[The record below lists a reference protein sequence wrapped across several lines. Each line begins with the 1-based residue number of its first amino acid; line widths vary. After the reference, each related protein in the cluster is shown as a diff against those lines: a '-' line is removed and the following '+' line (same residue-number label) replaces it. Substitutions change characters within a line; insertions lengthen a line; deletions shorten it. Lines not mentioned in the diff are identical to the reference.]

1 MNDSQIFSESALIDF
16 FFIIAIIFI
25 PIILLYKYLDR
36 RCKFD
41 DKSERLAYCF
51 VLPALVFFPLSITS
65 MIVGGVSI
73 LVWLALVILVCLNK

>member
-1 MNDSQIFSESALIDF
+1 MNDSQIFSEAALIDY
-16 FFIIAIIFI
+16 FFIIAILFI

-41 DKSERLAYCF
+41 DKSERLAYWF

-65 MIVGGVSI
+65 MIVGWYIYTCLVSF
-73 LVWLALVILVCLNK
+73 NNFGMFK

>member
-1 MNDSQIFSESALIDF
+1 MNDSQIFSEAALIDY
-16 FFIIAIIFI
+16 FFIIAILFI

-36 RCKFD
+36 RCKFY
-41 DKSERLAYCF
+41 DKSERLAYWF

-73 LVWLALVILVCLNK
+73 LVWLALVILVC